1 MESLSDVM
9 GHILGSIETGGTKI
23 ICAVGDET
31 GRITDRTVI
40 PTQRPEQS
48 VPRILEFFKDKGIEA
63 VGIGAFGPIDVIPG
77 SENYGSI
84 RKCERDGWSFYP
96 LLKTVCDSLG
106 VPGEMDTDVNTACL
120 GEYTFG
126 SGKGAE
132 ILLYITVGTGIGIGI
147 TIDGKPLHG
156 MMHPEGGHVGAIK
169 HPDDSFEGTC
179 PFHGGCIE
187 GLACGPAIKGRWGRE
202 GSELADR
209 PEVWEMES
217 HYLAQLV
224 RNCMMTVAPNRI
236 VMGGGVMQQAQL
248 FPLIRKKVIEQV
260 NGYMDCPETLD
271 MDSYIVPSA
280 LGDPAVLGGFVLAK
294 KALGGRR

>member
-1 MESLSDVM
+1 MNARPR
-9 GHILGSIETGGTKI
+9 LGAVETGGTKI
-23 ICAVGDET
+23 VCAVGDID
-31 GRITDRTVI
+31 GNITERMTM
-40 PTQRPEQS
+40 PTDVPDVS
-48 VPRILEFFKDKGIEA
+48 VPKVIDFFRDKDIDA

-77 SENYGSI
+77 SPGYGHI
-84 RKCERDGWSFYP
+84 RKCERMGWSGYD
-96 LLKTVCDSLG
+96 LLGTICRELG
-106 VPGEMDTDVNTACL
+106 VPGDMDTDVNTACL

-126 SGKGAE
+126 AGKGAD
-132 ILLYITVGTGIGIGI
+132 ILLYITVGTGIGVGI
-147 TIDGKPLHG
+147 TIGGKLLHG
-156 MMHPEGGHVGAIK
+156 MMHPEGGHVAAIR
-169 HPDDSFEGTC
+169 HPDDDFEGTC
-179 PFHGGCIE
+179 PFHGDCIE
-187 GLACGPAIKGRWGRE
+187 GLACGPAIKGRWGKEGRE
-202 GSELADR
+202 LEGR

-294 KALGGRR
+294 KALEGRR